1 MNLSTFFIVC
11 RLWISRSVKFTF
23 FFSNKSKTAHK
34 YTGIAVVS
42 LGLVYA
48 HCCSSVLLNMHS
60 SNTSC
65 KPWSWKIYIF
75 LFQSKLMGNKN
86 DFRDTT
92 STICVFCLVWYTWST
107 RAPQWGLVAS
117 VQKGMRGGAVPR
129 VLWDCSGCVCRGLSG
144 QIFLGCAWSGREGLP
159 VIKPVEP
166 KDSRQWLS
174 HSIPIP
180 PSLSNRTDWSV
191 LQYCVTYLRVRV
203 LSKVCL
209 VPVSPYRKS
218 EIHQSDRRPA
228 FWSRSLKARNRDKK
242 MSNFSV
248 INCLF
253 CFVIG
258 TWLWLPLYQNKSR
271 QMQRSPGG
279 YQQ

>member
-1 MNLSTFFIVC
+1 MLTAVAACCSTCILQIPVVNLDLE
-11 RLWISRSVKFTF
+11 RFTF
-23 FFSNKSKTAHK
+23 FYFSHNWWETKMTSVTRRPPS
-34 YTGIAVVS
+34 VCSVS
-42 LGLVYA
+42 SGTRGQ
-48 HCCSSVLLNMHS
+48 HGHHS
-60 SNTSC
+60 E
-65 KPWSWKIYIF
+65 
-75 LFQSKLMGNKN
+75 
-86 DFRDTT
+86 
-92 STICVFCLVWYTWST
+92 VWWHLY
-107 RAPQWGLVAS
+107 RG
-117 VQKGMRGGAVPR
+117 GCERGGGGAVPR

-191 LQYCVTYLRVRV
+191 LQYCVTYLRVRD

-271 QMQRSPGG
+271 QRQRSPGG